1 MLFQGDCMELL
12 RDIPDGSVD
21 LVLTDPPFGVTSN
34 AWDQVPDLE
43 ALWRELHRVAKQDAA
58 FVLHCQQPFT
68 TDLIASNRRE
78 FKYLWYWYKHM
89 KTGFLNARRQ
99 PLRCMEE
106 IAVFYR
112 RQCHFDPPVLK
123 AGVHKIN
130 KSEKSLSKNWGGFN
144 TSILP
149 YERDSYC
156 AVTLLDF
163 PKPVAVSG
171 HPTAKPVDLE
181 EYLIR
186 TYTEPG
192 QVVLDPF
199 MGSGSTGVAAVRTG
213 RRFIGMELSPEYFD
227 MAKKRMTR
235 AEMEV

>member
-12 RDIPDGSVD
+12 GDIPDGSVD

-34 AWDQVPDLE
+34 AWDRVPDLK

-89 KTGFLNARRQ
+89 KTNFLNARRQ

-123 AGVHKIN
+123 TGAHKIN
-130 KSEKSLSKNWGGFN
+130 KSDKSQSKNWGGFN
-144 TSILP
+144 CNIPP
-149 YERDSYC
+149 YERDSFC

-171 HPTAKPVDLE
+171 HPTEKPVDLE
-181 EYLIR
+181 EYLVR

-199 MGSGSTGVAAVRTG
+199 MGSGSTGVAAVRAG
-213 RRFIGMELSPEYFD
+213 RQFIGMELSPEYFE
-227 MAKKRMTR
+227 MAKRR
-235 AEMEV
+235 MEV